1 MTAPSEPRAVP
12 PTATVG
18 TDEAAPDAV
27 VETMVAPV
35 PADVS
40 VFLFANGSL
49 VPLTLPADAPLTK
62 LVDPVVERVN
72 KRLASQGGGRLPDRV
87 RYEFAWIDKTLL
99 SEKPSATLAT
109 SGVRRG
115 DILRL
120 VPVGEAIRYV
130 ARNEN
135 PASGL
140 AAYLRSVLKPV
151 DDATARS
158 VAVGAM
164 VVAALTVTALVWRA
178 RLELEYG
185 WAAAGALTGVAA
197 VMGLCA
203 LVTAQR
209 WPELSRVRDVFAG
222 TAVLVASAALAAL
235 PPKIGV
241 PNVFLGLTALTAL
254 SVVVVGRTRRYWAAG
269 AAITTVA
276 ALGAI
281 AALVGS
287 YAPLHGYQVGA
298 SALVATVVLV
308 VRAPAF
314 GLVLSRIPRQPFR
327 SVRNRDMYAR
337 AEGQPHDSVS
347 PVEDETPDPTV
358 LSTAQTSAAGDRARS
373 VLVGIS
379 VAAAF
384 LQSIGAW
391 LTVIPHAHYPV
402 WTVLFVV
409 DVALFVI
416 IAARRFYD
424 RAQAVLLVSSS
435 VVALMAIGAKY
446 AWCTPGHEMYAVLM
460 YAGLAC
466 VPAVIVF
473 AIGTAGWQHLASP
486 NTRKAVEWLGY
497 VLLVGGVLLFG
508 VVLDIFS
515 FFRTQGFGW

>member
-12 PTATVG
+12 P
-18 TDEAAPDAV
+18 AAGAGIDGAESEAV
-27 VETMVAPV
+27 VETMAAPV

-40 VFLFANGSL
+40 VNVLAGGSL
-49 VPLTLPADAPLTK
+49 VPLTLPADAPLTR
-62 LVDPVVERVN
+62 LVDPVVAQVN
-72 KRLASQGGGRLPDRV
+72 KRLAGQGGGRLADRV
-87 RYEFAWIDKTLL
+87 RYEFAWTDKTLL
-99 SEKPSATLAT
+99 SEKPAATLAT

-120 VPVGEAIRYV
+120 VPVGEALRYV

-140 AAYLRSVLKPV
+140 AAYLRGVLKPV
-151 DDATARS
+151 DPSTARA
-158 VAVGAM
+158 VAVGAV

-178 RLELEYG
+178 RLQLQYG
-185 WAAAGALTGVAA
+185 WVAAGALAAVAA

-203 LVTAQR
+203 LVTARR
-209 WPELSRVRDVFAG
+209 WPELSRVRDVFAA
-222 TAVLVASAALAAL
+222 TSVVVASAALAAL

-241 PNVFLGLTALTAL
+241 PNVFAALVALTAL
-254 SVVVVGRTRRYWAAG
+254 SVVLVGRTRRYWAAG
-269 AAITTVA
+269 AAITTVTG
-276 ALGAI
+276 LGAI
-281 AALVGS
+281 AALVGLYS
-287 YAPLHGYQVGA
+287 PLHDYQLGA
-298 SALVATVVLV
+298 SALVAVVVLV
-308 VRAPAF
+308 VRVPAF

-358 LSTAQTSAAGDRARS
+358 LSTAQTSAAGDRSRS

-379 VAAAF
+379 IAAAF
-384 LQSIGAW
+384 LQVVGAW

-402 WTVLFVV
+402 WTIIFVC

-424 RAQAVLLVSSS
+424 RVQAVLLVSSS
-435 VVALMAIGAKY
+435 VVALISIGAKY
-446 AWCTPGHEMYAVLM
+446 AWCTPGQDIYAVLL